1 MTGYGISVFIV
12 CYFFSFANFE
22 WYVLTF
28 KYDYYM
34 QSQASKCI
42 IELGTIPLTAI
53 EKFTDV
59 SFAFLHKRTT
69 CKVCASL
76 GAVLKHYYL
85 KFFVSYCVIT

>member
-12 CYFFSFANFE
+12 CYFFFH
-22 WYVLTF
+22 LQTF

-85 KFFVSYCVIT
+85 KFLVSYFVIT